1 MEVLRGER
9 PSDAE
14 LVLRSRAE
22 PELFSTL
29 FDRHFALVHRYL
41 AARVGRAEADDLAA
55 ETFTIAF
62 ARRGDFR
69 AEAPTARPWLFGIAT
84 NLVRNHQRSQARSRL
99 ADAREAAQA
108 VAPMEEAELGIARVD
123 ATADARLVVQALAAL
138 DADQR
143 DALLLFAW
151 ADLSYEEIARSL
163 SIPIGTVRSRIA
175 RGRERLA
182 RALERESAEDERT
195 KEAKL

>member
-1 MEVLRGER
+1 
-9 PSDAE
+9 
-14 LVLRSRAE
+14 
-22 PELFSTL
+22 
-29 FDRHFALVHRYL
+29 
-41 AARVGRAEADDLAA
+41 
-55 ETFTIAF
+55 
-62 ARRGDFR
+62 
-69 AEAPTARPWLFGIAT
+69 
-84 NLVRNHQRSQARSRL
+84 
-99 ADAREAAQA
+99 
-108 VAPMEEAELGIARVD
+108 MEEAELGIARVD